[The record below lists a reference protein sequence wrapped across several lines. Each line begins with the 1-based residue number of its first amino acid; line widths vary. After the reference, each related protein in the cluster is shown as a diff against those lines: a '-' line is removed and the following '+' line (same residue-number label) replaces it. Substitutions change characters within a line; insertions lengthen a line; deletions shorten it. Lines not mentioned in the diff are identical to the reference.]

1 MSNHSTL
8 SLEVSPDNFSLILSV
23 SMVALLGFNA
33 FGTVLQSFWIIFLP
47 EKIFLVE

>member
-8 SLEVSPDNFSLILSV
+8 SLEVSPDIFLILSV
-23 SMVALLGFNA
+23 SMVVLMGFNA
-33 FGTVLQSFWIIFLP
+33 FGTILQSFWIIFLP